1 MNWSGLGQVAIAGA
15 MVGGLAYGTFFGVSW
30 AVDYSV
36 AADAER
42 RARNWAEYMITEM
55 PDMDSLIRR
64 GRPTDAQYYQIWQ
77 MEHVGDV
84 FRFKLFD
91 AEGKTVLVSDARDA
105 RLDPEAWVDE
115 AGHATRVLASGQT
128 LVNLFTKHGEPG
140 KPDTF
145 AEAYVPVPDLDGNVI
160 GVVEVYLD
168 QTPLDRLFRS
178 VFGILAMLLAGAF
191 TLIFG
196 GATVAFLIKNR
207 QAARSLRQVDFLAQY
222 DPLTGLLNR
231 SGFIQ
236 AAKDLIESEDAAG
249 AVATL
254 CLDIDN
260 FKGINERRSHKGGD
274 VFLRHVGQVIRNMLE
289 SGDVAARLSGDEFVI
304 LTRCAQPEAAE
315 DLAQRLMLAV
325 ARPVEIDGATVTGTV
340 SIGVYVAADDLP
352 LETHLQCADLAL
364 FQAKYEGRNCHRV
377 FSASLEKQLARR
389 RYLET
394 AIAGGLAENR
404 FFLVYQPLLNRKD
417 GSCAGFEALLRLR
430 DADGKVIAPSD
441 FIPVAESMD
450 LIDGIGS
457 WVLETAMRTAVGW
470 PEPQF
475 VSVNLSV
482 DQFRSGMLVE
492 RVRSL
497 LSETGLPAVRLELEV
512 TESIFITDAENV
524 GGQLGQLRSMGV
536 SIAMDDFGT
545 GYSSLG
551 YLWQFG
557 FDKLKIDRSF
567 VEGINQDYS
576 RARDILGTIVTLG
589 HQLDMKVTA
598 EGIETRTQADLLSEL
613 DCDQFQGYFFGRP
626 MPEADLARYLMSLKQ
641 RRQELLPDK
650 GADLARTA

>member
-1 MNWSGLGQVAIAGA
+1 MNWSGLGQVAIAGV
-15 MVGGLAYGTFFGVSW
+15 MVGGLSYGTLFGVSW
-30 AVDYSV
+30 AVDYAV

-42 RARNWAEYMITEM
+42 RASDWAEYMIAEL
-55 PDMDSLIRR
+55 PDLDRLIRR
-64 GRPTDAQYYQIWQ
+64 GQPTDMQYYRIWQ

-91 AEGKTVLVSDARDA
+91 IEGKTVLVSDARDA
-105 RLDPEAWVDE
+105 RLDPEAWVDDD
-115 AGHATRVLASGQT
+115 GHAASVLASGQT
-128 LVNLFTKHGEPG
+128 MVNLFTKHNEPD
-140 KPDTF
+140 KPETY
-145 AEAYVPVPDLDGNVI
+145 AEAYVPVPDHDGNVI

-168 QTPLDRLFRS
+168 QTPLDQLFRS
-178 VFGILAMLLAGAF
+178 VFGMLAMLLAGAC
-191 TLIFG
+191 TLVFG
-196 GATVAFLIKNR
+196 TAAAAFLIKNR
-207 QAARSLRQVDFLAQY
+207 QAARSLKQVDFLAQY

-231 SGFIQ
+231 SGFIR
-236 AAKDLIESEDAAG
+236 AAKNLIETQEGCGS
-249 AVATL
+249 VATL

-274 VFLRHVGQVIRNMLE
+274 VFLRHVGKVIRNMVE

-304 LTRCAQPEAAE
+304 LTRRAQTEAAE
-315 DLAQRLMLAV
+315 DLAQRLLLAV
-325 ARPVEIDGATVTGTV
+325 ARPIEIDDAMTAGTV
-340 SIGVYVAADDLP
+340 SIGVHFANDDLP
-352 LETHLQCADLAL
+352 LETHLQRANLAL
-364 FQAKYEGRNCHRV
+364 FEAKYEGRNCHRV

-394 AIAGGLAENR
+394 AIAGGIAEDR
-404 FFLVYQPLLNRKD
+404 FFLVYQPLLNRRD
-417 GSCAGFEALLRLR
+417 GSCAGFEALLRLK
-430 DADGKVIAPSD
+430 DADGNVIAPSD

-450 LIDGIGS
+450 LIDMIGS

-470 PEPQF
+470 SEPQI

-497 LSETGLPAVRLELEV
+497 VDETGLPASRLELEV

-524 GGQLGQLRSMGV
+524 GDQLGQLQSMGV

-551 YLWQFG
+551 YLWRFG

-589 HQLDMKVTA
+589 HQLDMKVIA

-613 DCDQFQGYFFGRP
+613 DCDQFQGYLFGRP
-626 MPEADLARYLMSLKQ
+626 MPEADLARFLMSLTP
-641 RRQELLPDK
+641 RRQELSPDE
-650 GADLARTA
+650 GADLARTG